1 MNAFEMIPQLVSLDL
16 SHCNIKRVAAR
27 AFAQLTSLE
36 KLFLQHNQISELRQ
50 KTVESIT
57 GEQKPFRL

>member
-1 MNAFEMIPQLVSLDL
+1 MTSQL
-16 SHCNIKRVAAR
+16 IKRVAAR

-57 GEQKPFRL
+57 GEQKHFRL